1 MNILANLLEAGI
13 SLGPDVEGFYEVE
26 NIYYRNYLIKDYL
39 WPISQNELLRN
50 PNLVQNPGW

>member
-1 MNILANLLEAGI
+1 
-13 SLGPDVEGFYEVE
+13 VE